1 MKKLVTAV
9 LALVSMVS
17 TPAVAQDQEPAPK
30 FHVSPYVGALIPTG
44 GQRDVLD
51 DAVLT
56 GLTLSFDLHPYLATV
71 GSFGWAASEGKQAST
86 LDQDLDVFQ
95 YDVGLQGQYPFA
107 LGKGL
112 TLKPFVG
119 AGFGVRTYEFR
130 DLDVNT
136 ESDFVHYFA
145 AGADMEYRHLAVGLT
160 VRDYLGVYDGL
171 LVDEDS
177 STHNDLAIFASVGAR
192 F

>member
-9 LALVSMVS
+9 LAHVLFVS
-17 TPAVAQDQEPAPK
+17 TPALAQEQEPAPS
-30 FHVSPYVGALIPTG
+30 FQVSPYAGAFIPTG

-56 GLTLSFDLHPYLATV
+56 GLTLSFDLHRNLAVV
-71 GSFGWAASEGKQAST
+71 GTFGWAASEGKDGLT
-86 LDQDLDVFQ
+86 LGEDLNVFQ
-95 YDVGLQGQYPFA
+95 YDMGLQGQYPFA
-107 LGKGL
+107 IRKGL

-119 AGFGVRTYEFR
+119 AGFGVRTYDFS

-136 ESDFVHYFA
+136 QSDFVHYFA
-145 AGADMEYRHLAVGLT
+145 AGANLEYRHLAVGLA
-160 VRDYLGVYDGL
+160 VRDYFGVYDGL

-177 STHNDLAIFASVGAR
+177 STHNDLAVFTSFGAR